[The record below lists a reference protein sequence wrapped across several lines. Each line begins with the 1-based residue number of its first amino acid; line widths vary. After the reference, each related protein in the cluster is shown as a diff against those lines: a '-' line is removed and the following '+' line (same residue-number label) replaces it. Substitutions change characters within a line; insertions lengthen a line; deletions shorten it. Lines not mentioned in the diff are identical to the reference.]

1 MSQYAT
7 ITAPLRQ
14 LLKKDAQW
22 EWTEACHN
30 AFLELKSALV
40 SSPVLA
46 HFSPIAPI
54 FVSCDASGEALGV
67 LSQSFQ
73 GEERPVA
80 FASRAL
86 SAAERKYSEGRERHL
101 LACCE
106 HWHIYL
112 YGRKFILGTDHQAL
126 TTILSPNGTG
136 HKPLKLH
143 RWVDRL
149 YQYDF
154 TPVYRPGSQ
163 NVADFLSRSVSGP
176 TEESFDEPEV
186 IQLLTSPFDQVITL
200 DELKYASSEDKVLQ
214 WVRNYIV
221 KGWPKKLED
230 ADVMLQPFFNV
241 EKS

>member
-1 MSQYAT
+1 MAPKSVKELAAFLGTTNYYLKFVSQYAT

-40 SSPVLA
+40 SSPVLV

-54 FVSCDASGEALGV
+54 FVSCDASGEALGAV

-86 SAAERKYSEGRERHL
+86 SAAERKYSVGEREA
-101 LACCE
+101 LACLWVCE

-112 YGRKFILGTDHQAL
+112 YGRNFILRTDHQAL
-126 TTILSPNGTG
+126 TTLLSPTGTG
-136 HKPLKLH
+136 HKP
-143 RWVDRL
+143 
-149 YQYDF
+149 
-154 TPVYRPGSQ
+154 
-163 NVADFLSRSVSGP
+163 
-176 TEESFDEPEV
+176 E
-186 IQLLTSPFDQVITL
+186 
-200 DELKYASSEDKVLQ
+200 AS
-214 WVRNYIV
+214 
-221 KGWPKKLED
+221 
-230 ADVMLQPFFNV
+230 
-241 EKS
+241 